1 MIITFT
7 ELEEFSRTIF
17 AAIGCDDAE
26 ARNISRLLVRANLTG
41 HDSHGVIRISQYIE
55 FWRKG
60 DVIPNQTAS
69 INFENDTIT
78 VFNGNR
84 GFGQT
89 VGNQVIN
96 VGIQKASKIGI
107 RLPYIL

>member
-7 ELEEFSRTIF
+7 ELEEFSRRIF
-17 AAIGCDDAE
+17 AAIGSDDVE
-26 ARNISRLLVRANLTG
+26 AKNISRLLVRANLTG

-78 VFNGNR
+78 VFN
-84 GFGQT
+84 
-89 VGNQVIN
+89 
-96 VGIQKASKIGI
+96 
-107 RLPYIL
+107 

>member
-1 MIITFT
+1 MNIVFK
-7 ELEEFSRTIF
+7 ELEDLSRKIFS
-17 AAIGCDDAE
+17 AIGCDDTE

-69 INFENDTIT
+69 INFENEVIT
-78 VFNGNR
+78 LFNGNR
-84 GFGQT
+84 GFGQS
-89 VGNQVIN
+89 I
-96 VGIQKASKIGI
+96 
-107 RLPYIL
+107 

>member
-69 INFENDTIT
+69 INFENDSFFRQYEKFSFFDKSADMADFYEKKLGK
-78 VFNGNR
+78 VMYGYF
-84 GFGQT
+84 
-89 VGNQVIN
+89 
-96 VGIQKASKIGI
+96 
-107 RLPYIL
+107 